1 MKKFG
6 ELKKVESK
14 PNFNLESK
22 MSRSDAVVRQRN
34 KGKYTSK
41 AVIKKRLEIGFP
53 TLSILKVYNGS
64 FSFDCDLCRGQFYVK
79 TKDFKGCPDCKTNYL
94 YLVYLK
100 KYDCYKVGITYNI
113 YKRLKSLGGGQLL
126 FYRSG
131 GRMEVYNIEQKWLSN
146 LKDYLVVVE
155 GLKQNGGTET
165 FKYSTDD

>member
-34 KGKYTSK
+34 KPRYPSKK
-41 AVIKKRLEIGFP
+41 AVRADLEIGFP

-64 FSFDCDLCRGQFYVK
+64 FSFDCDLCRGHFYYD
-79 TKDFKGCPDCKTNYL
+79 TKGFKGCPSCITFYLCAMESGRIFLTNKIPYE
-94 YLVYLK
+94 VA
-100 KYDCYKVGITYNI
+100 
-113 YKRLKSLGGGQLL
+113 

-131 GRMEVYNIEQKWLSN
+131 SRHELIKLKEKWDAGN
-146 LKDYLVVVE
+146 P
-155 GLKQNGGTET
+155 
-165 FKYSTDD
+165 